1 MTNLNNLQ
9 NQITQNNQRLQLQ
22 EKILSEL
29 RNDGLDVVQKF
40 SPQFLQGLGTED
52 RPDYFD
58 AFAYRVQWR
67 SLY

>member
-29 RNDGLDVVQKF
+29 RNDGLDVVQ
-40 SPQFLQGLGTED
+40 S
-52 RPDYFD
+52 
-58 AFAYRVQWR
+58 
-67 SLY
+67 SLSSVPTKTLY